1 MKNNPLVSV
10 LVHTRN
16 SGRTIKQHLE
26 SICNQTY
33 KQIEIIV
40 VDNNSKDNTQ
50 LIAQKYTTQVF
61 TYGPE
66 RSAQRNFAAKK
77 SKGKFLLVPDS
88 DMILGKDVVKECI
101 KLITQNPEIKEIVIP
116 EKSIG
121 EGFWAR
127 CKALERSLY
136 EGVDWIEAARFFDR
150 KVFDEMG
157 GYDEKNT
164 GTEDYDL
171 PQRIKRT
178 YGEKSVG
185 RIKDYIYHD
194 EGNLSLLQ
202 TLRKKFYYAKSIHVY
217 KKYNPIEFYK
227 QANIIKRFLV
237 FFANPKKLF
246 KEPEVGLSMLFM
258 RMCEYAAGGLGYLFG
273 KQ

>member
-33 KQIEIIV
+33 KPIEIIV

-50 LIAQKYTTQVF
+50 LIAQKYTAHIF
-61 TYGPE
+61 NYGPE

-88 DMILGKDVVKECI
+88 DMILGKNIVKECVEI
-101 KLITQNPEIKEIVIP
+101 IERNPEIKEVVIP

-121 EGFWAR
+121 QGFWAR

-150 KVFDEMG
+150 KIFEEMG

-171 PQRIKRT
+171 PQRIKRKF
-178 YGEKSVG
+178 GDRSIG

-258 RMCEYAAGGLGYLFG
+258 RICEYTAGGLGYIFG
-273 KQ
+273 KH